1 MGDRTN
7 ERASEIAFRERSVCP
22 HAQEHFS
29 MRSPENECRK
39 KEEEGGKEDGTI
51 PNGWSVIE

>member
-7 ERASEIAFRERSVCP
+7 ERASEIAFRERSVYP

-39 KEEEGGKEDGTI
+39 EEEEEEGKEDGTQ
-51 PNGWSVIE
+51 